1 MKYIATLQNLI
12 GGNSMNA
19 MISIA
24 VIVISICCVITIKI
38 FTADSNHDLEVQAG
52 NFRLTIRKHD

>member
-1 MKYIATLQNLI
+1 
-12 GGNSMNA
+12 MNA

-38 FTADSNHDLEVQAG
+38 FTADSKHDLEVQTG
-52 NFRLTIRKHD
+52 NFRLTIKKHD